1 MLSTG
6 FRTEKFLFSFLLA
19 FEMLL
24 LLHFRIQRALK
35 IGGDAAEF
43 SHGLAEGAGNTCQAL
58 GPQHHEGHKK
68 DNQKFRTADTEHIFL
83 CC

>member
-1 MLSTG
+1 MQSCAGSVL
-6 FRTEKFLFSFLLA
+6 TEVSYENHLG
-19 FEMLL
+19 EMFL
-24 LLHFRIQRALK
+24 LLHFGIQRALK

-43 SHGLAEGAGNTCQAL
+43 THGLAEGAGNTCQTL
-58 GPQHHEGHKK
+58 GPQHHKGHKK

>member
-1 MLSTG
+1 
-6 FRTEKFLFSFLLA
+6 
-19 FEMLL
+19 MLL
-24 LLHFRIQRALK
+24 LLHFGIQRALK

-83 CC
+83 CFLVLCVRDAEMLKRKIT